1 MNKYYVYGTNSDLIE
16 IEAEIEADNF
26 TFAYVDGFVCFFK
39 GNNPV
44 AIFNLN
50 NIVGVYEIEEGD
62 KK

>member
-16 IEAEIEADNF
+16 IEADNF
-26 TFAYVDGFVCFFK
+26 TFAYADGFVCFFK

-44 AIFNLN
+44 GIFNLN